1 MYIKRCMY
9 CGKEFESVHPNK
21 DYCSKYHAAKAR
33 EVRYKMKK
41 ARFIKSWTKDPIDLV
56 DIKYIARSYVYDEIK
71 SILEKY

>member
-1 MYIKRCMY
+1 MYIKRCIY

-21 DYCSKYHAAKAR
+21 DYCSKHHASKAR

-41 ARFIKSWTKDPIDLV
+41 ARIIKPWTGDPINLV
-56 DIKYIARSYVYDEIK
+56 DIIYLFREPVYDEIK